1 MERSWTGVGSD
12 CFVGIRMTGT
22 KESDGVVE
30 RVIMLI
36 VSGCMPLRMV
46 GKASLRLLYRTT
58 D

>member
-1 MERSWTGVGSD
+1 
-12 CFVGIRMTGT
+12 MTGT